1 MSSSAVP
8 VTMGSQAAM
17 MREVGPFQ
25 LTRATFPARG
35 TIPPHVHDRPCI
47 AFMLGGSFDLRFHR
61 GREFDCL
68 AGTVFIEPA
77 GETHCNCMG
86 CAGAKVLVLQPD
98 PRSELLP
105 RQLESLLSRPDHFTD
120 PGLIHLAFRLHAE
133 LNDPDPVSALML
145 EGLSLEILALLA
157 KERLP
162 KRPGGPP
169 RWLCE
174 AEALV
179 RARFTTS
186 LTVAAVAREVGVHPS
201 HLARTFRHFHRCSI
215 GRFARR
221 LRMEWASHQLAAT
234 ERTIAAIATQ
244 AGFADQS
251 HFTRRFKEQV
261 GVTPHRWRRSHGAP
275 AAREKRNGSSSPL

>member
-1 MSSSAVP
+1 MGSSAVP
-8 VTMGSQAAM
+8 VAMGSEAALT
-17 MREVGPFQ
+17 REVGPFQ
-25 LTRATFPARG
+25 LTRATFPARA

-68 AGTVFIEPA
+68 AGTGFIEPA

-86 CAGAKVLVLQPD
+86 CAGARVVVLQPD
-98 PRSELLP
+98 PYSEMVP
-105 RQLESLLSRPDHFTD
+105 AQLGSLLARPTHFTS
-120 PGLIHLAFRLHAE
+120 PGLIHLARRIYAE
-133 LNDPDPVSALML
+133 LEAPDPVSALML

-157 KERLP
+157 RERLP
-162 KRPGGPP
+162 ARPGRPP
-169 RWLCE
+169 RWLDQ

-179 RARFTTS
+179 RARFGTS
-186 LTVAAVAREVGVHPS
+186 LTVAEVAREVGVHPS

-221 LRMEWASHQLAAT
+221 LRMEWAVTQLAAT
-234 ERTIAAIATQ
+234 ERTIAAIAAQ

-251 HFTRRFKEQV
+251 HFTRRFKEHV
-261 GVTPHRWRRSHGAP
+261 GATPLRWRRSHRVNGAAP
-275 AAREKRNGSSSPL
+275 ARSR